1 MEIEKLQDTTI
12 NTDTRFG
19 FGIVIPNTS
28 AINEFLYDFGF
39 EEKEDVSEELLKTTY
54 LNIGRCIEN
63 CLQNL
68 MNGNSSLFNG
78 EYSFWDTLYDYIQN
92 DEETLYSLE
101 ETHNRLTH

>member
-19 FGIVIPNTS
+19 FGIIIPNTS
-28 AINEFLYDFGF
+28 AINDFLYDYGL
-39 EEKEDVSEELLKTTY
+39 EEKENVSEELLKTTY
-54 LNIGRCIEN
+54 LSIGRCIEN

-68 MNGNSSLFNG
+68 MNGNACLYTG
-78 EYSFWDTLYDYIQN
+78 EYSFWDTLFDYIMN
-92 DEETLYSLE
+92 DEETLSSLE